1 MEAEAIYYELNK
13 QLENIVSRLTK
24 IEEKID
30 GQAEKDHYHELRIQK
45 LEMATENIRTEMQE
59 EKTTIKELQEKVIDD
74 LDRLFTK
81 IRDIEQIPDKKK
93 AGIVNTIIDRAFNYL
108 LGIILAGIV
117 AYLTIKLGIK

>member
-1 MEAEAIYYELNK
+1 MESEAIYYELSK

-30 GQAEKDHYHELRIQK
+30 SQAEKDHYHELKIQRM
-45 LEMATENIRTEMQE
+45 EMAVENIRTEMQE
-59 EKTTIKELQEKVIDD
+59 EKATIKKLQEKVIDD
-74 LDRLFTK
+74 LDKLFTK

-93 AGIVNTIIDRAFNYL
+93 AGLVNTIIDRAFNYL

-117 AYLTIKLGIK
+117 AYLTIKFGIK

>member
-1 MEAEAIYYELNK
+1 MEAEAIYHELNK

-30 GQAEKDHYHELRIQK
+30 GQAEKDHYHELKIQK
-45 LEMATENIRTEMQE
+45 LEMAIENIRMETQE
-59 EKTTIKELQEKVIDD
+59 EKATIKKLQEKVIDD

-81 IRDIEQIPDKKK
+81 IRDIEQTPDKKK
-93 AGIVNTIIDRAFNYL
+93 AGFVNTIIDRAFNYL

>member
-1 MEAEAIYYELNK
+1 MEAETIYYELNK
-13 QLENIVSRLTK
+13 QLENIASRLVK

-30 GQAEKDHYHELRIQK
+30 SQAEKDHCHELKIQK
-45 LEMATENIRTEMQE
+45 LEMAIENIRMETQE
-59 EKTTIKELQEKVIDD
+59 EKATIKKLREKVIDD

-81 IRDIEQIPDKKK
+81 IRDIEQTPDKKK
-93 AGIVNTIIDRAFNYL
+93 AGLVNTIIDRAFNYL

>member
-30 GQAEKDHYHELRIQK
+30 GQAEKDHYHELKIQK
-45 LEMATENIRTEMQE
+45 LETAIENIRTEMQE
-59 EKTTIKELQEKVIDD
+59 EKTTIKKLQEKVIDD

-81 IRDIEQIPDKKK
+81 MRDIEQIPDKKK
-93 AGIVNTIIDRAFNYL
+93 AGLVNTVIDRAFNYL

>member
-1 MEAEAIYYELNK
+1 MEVESIYYELNK

-30 GQAEKDHYHELRIQK
+30 GQAEKDHYHELKIQK
-45 LEMATENIRTEMQE
+45 LEMAIENIRTEMRD
-59 EKTTIKELQEKVIDD
+59 EKVTIKKLQEKVIDD

-93 AGIVNTIIDRAFNYL
+93 AGLVNTVIDRAFNYL

>member
-30 GQAEKDHYHELRIQK
+30 NQAEKDHYHELKIQK
-45 LEMATENIRTEMQE
+45 LEIAVENIRTEMQE
-59 EKTTIKELQEKVIDD
+59 EKTTIKKLQEKVIDD

-93 AGIVNTIIDRAFNYL
+93 AGLVNTIIDRAFNYL

-117 AYLTIKLGIK
+117 AYLTVKLGIK